1 MNSRTP
7 GNVCRRPRAGTAL
20 VVSLVGLTLGGCAAG
35 SPDSAEETRTT
46 SMAVVASPAAERSSA
61 ATSSPLAPSS
71 SPAVK
76 PVFVL
81 TLTTQVEG
89 NTVHATGTTNLPN
102 GTKLSIGL
110 QRTIFNPQ
118 EQNGPGYYDVDFAET
133 QVRGG
138 KYAYDLVDQ
147 RKHSAIEFADTYNQG
162 EAPENFLRVG
172 ENVRVT
178 VNFDPRSKGQSKTA
192 TEAAGGVDG
201 SALETS
207 PQRNRIGEWTKD
219 PHWTLDVE
227 REFPKPTP

>member
-1 MNSRTP
+1 IPTKTMIASAA
-7 GNVCRRPRAGTAL
+7 VAHQARR
-20 VVSLVGLTLGGCAAG
+20 
-35 SPDSAEETRTT
+35 
-46 SMAVVASPAAERSSA
+46 AAEFGVR
-61 ATSSPLAPSS
+61 PSS

-110 QRTIFNPQ
+110 QRTIFDPQ